1 MLTKICESF
10 VLHVVLNQVKNEN
23 IVKLGQIASSVVLVQ
38 GGGHWGT
45 ANTATP
51 QKKITNTASPQKK
64 LTKHRHRNLIFVLRF
79 K

>member
-1 MLTKICESF
+1 MDEDSTDVSTDDETRRRRMTEIEAKR
-10 VLHVVLNQVKNEN
+10 
-23 IVKLGQIASSVVLVQ
+23 
-38 GGGHWGT
+38 GGHWGT
-45 ANTATP
+45 VNTATP